1 MSESTKADEWDDPP
15 ESPGFWIRELPF
27 LIILALTLG
36 GVGYI
41 SMTQQPLVGY
51 WEFLAL
57 VIAVV
62 SIASGWPH
70 AHDAR
75 ARWRLIWTQ
84 ALHWG
89 AFLAAMNLVL
99 LPSVQAIADT
109 DTTSL
114 TILLLLAL
122 GTFIAGIHIASWRMC
137 ANGAVMALGVP
148 AIAWLDQSAL
158 FMTLVAVAVV
168 GLTAA
173 FFWWRREK
181 REDERFSA
189 SLKE

>member
-1 MSESTKADEWDDPP
+1 MSETKKADDWDDAP
-15 ESPGFWIRELPF
+15 EGPGFWIRELPF
-27 LIILALTLG
+27 LIILVLTLG

-41 SMTQQPLVGY
+41 SMTQQRLVGY
-51 WEFLAL
+51 WEFMAL

-70 AHDAR
+70 AHDGK

-89 AFLAAMNLVL
+89 AFLAAMNLML

-109 DTTSL
+109 LTVSL

-122 GTFIAGIHIASWRMC
+122 GTFIAGVHIASWRMC
-137 ANGAVMALGVP
+137 LNGAVMALGVP

-158 FMTLVAVAVV
+158 FMTFIVIVIAAIA
-168 GLTAA
+168 AA
-173 FFWWRREK
+173 FFWWRREA

-189 SLKE
+189 TLKE

>member
-1 MSESTKADEWDDPP
+1 MNETTKADDWDDVP
-15 ESPGFWIRELPF
+15 EGPGFWVRELPF
-27 LIILALTLG
+27 LIILVLTLG

-41 SMTQQPLVGY
+41 SMTQTPLIGY
-51 WEFLAL
+51 WEFMAL
-57 VIAVV
+57 VIAVIG
-62 SIASGWPH
+62 IASGWPH
-70 AHDAR
+70 AHNAA

-84 ALHWG
+84 AAHWG

-99 LPSVQAIADT
+99 LPSVQAIADS

-122 GTFIAGIHIASWRMC
+122 GTFIAGVHVASWRMC
-137 ANGAVMALGVP
+137 LNGAIMALGVP

-158 FMTLVAVAVV
+158 FLAFIVIIAGAGV
-168 GLTAA
+168 AA

-181 REDERFSA
+181 REDEQFSA
-189 SLKE
+189 SLKK

>member
-1 MSESTKADEWDDPP
+1 MGDATKADDWDDPP

-36 GVGYI
+36 GVGYV
-41 SMTQQPLVGY
+41 SMTRRSLVGY

-57 VIAVV
+57 VIAAV

-70 AHDAR
+70 AKDSR

-89 AFLAAMNLVL
+89 AFLAAMNVVL
-99 LPSVQAIADT
+99 LPSVQAIANADV
-109 DTTSL
+109 TSL

-122 GTFIAGIHIASWRMC
+122 GTF
-137 ANGAVMALGVP
+137 
-148 AIAWLDQSAL
+148 
-158 FMTLVAVAVV
+158 
-168 GLTAA
+168 
-173 FFWWRREK
+173 
-181 REDERFSA
+181 
-189 SLKE
+189 